1 MHVSGLAWIACLF
14 AEHIDGRMT
23 WSHVQSLPLK
33 CLLYMSFP
41 SLPPFQGAGAA
52 GEAARRGRNNDLR
65 DDAFLVG

>member
-1 MHVSGLAWIACLF
+1 
-14 AEHIDGRMT
+14 MT